1 VSLDAL
7 RPEPARAAA
16 PTPGRPAGGTL
27 DDLARFVSV
36 HSRLLVL
43 TGAGCS
49 TASGIPDYRDAAGAW
64 KHARPVSYADFLRSP
79 AVRRRYWARSFVGWP
94 QVARARPNLAH
105 VGLARLEARGRVV
118 GLVTQNVD
126 GLHQRAGSRRVIDL
140 HGRLD
145 TVECLGCGARIAR
158 ADVQTLLRR
167 WNPGLDHLGA
177 RLAPDGDAHLEG
189 ALLDTVR
196 VPDCPECGGV
206 LKPAVV
212 FFGEGVPRHRVE
224 AATRAL
230 HAADALLVVG
240 SSLMVY
246 SAYRFCLAARSRGR
260 PVAAVNRGRTR
271 ADELLALK
279 VEGDCGSALA
289 ALLARL

>member
-1 VSLDAL
+1 MSLDAPH
-7 RPEPARAAA
+7 PELASAAA
-16 PTPGRPAGGTL
+16 PSPGRRAEGTL
-27 DDLARFVSV
+27 DDLVRFVSA
-36 HSRLLVL
+36 HSRLLLL

-64 KHARPVSYADFLRSP
+64 KHPRPVSYADFVRSP

-94 QVARARPNLAH
+94 RVARARPNLAH
-105 VGLARLEARGRVV
+105 VGLARLETRGRVV
-118 GLVTQNVD
+118 RVVTQNVD
-126 GLHQRAGSRRVIDL
+126 GLHQKAGSRRVIEL

-145 TVECLGCGARIAR
+145 TVECLGCGARLAR

-167 WNPGLDHLGA
+167 WNPGLAGLGA
-177 RLAPDGDAHLEG
+177 GLAPDGDAHLEG
-189 ALLDTVR
+189 ALLDAVR

-230 HAADALLVVG
+230 DAADALVVVG

-271 ADELLALK
+271 ADELLSLK
-279 VEGDCGSALA
+279 LECDCGSALA
-289 ALLARL
+289 AVLARL